1 MKYSKQVKIRHSS
14 YLIIIIK
21 VFILFVKNVKLL
33 IPVVV
38 EKIKREYSEL
48 IFKLTFQRNGGSAE
62 FIHDSNGHLAEIAKD
77 LVTVYDQIKEVEKK
91 NAKSTILRLLRLI
104 DKEKKQKG
112 AQIKD
117 KVSI

>member
-1 MKYSKQVKIRHSS
+1 MLKKLKGNIRNQYS
-14 YLIIIIK
+14 
-21 VFILFVKNVKLL
+21 N
-33 IPVVV
+33 
-38 EKIKREYSEL
+38 
-48 IFKLTFQRNGGSAE
+48 LTFQRNGGSVE
-62 FIHDSNGHLAEIAKD
+62 FIHDNNGHLAEIAKD